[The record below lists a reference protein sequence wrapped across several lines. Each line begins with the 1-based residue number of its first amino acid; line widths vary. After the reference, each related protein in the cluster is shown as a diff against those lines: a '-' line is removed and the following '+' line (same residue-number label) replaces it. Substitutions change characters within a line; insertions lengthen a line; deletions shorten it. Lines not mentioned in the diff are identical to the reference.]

1 MFKNQNILLIANIS
15 NCSLSKKQI
24 EHSKFVKNKWWVRT
38 KASVA
43 WADFSR
49 SLAALAAL
57 SKAVESKEYCWERY
71 PSTSC
76 PTVPTPAGPPAPEIK
91 FRKCYNVWKLV
102 ISNLVLI
109 TAKVPILSKK
119 FMHNFLPHFQWGFFV
134 KSLFFLLQT
143 CTTPWNITWIGL
155 TSFHLTIFF

>member
-1 MFKNQNILLIANIS
+1 MFTFLPDIDYHKNLVFGRDFGRKITIICTVIHKPSTLF
-15 NCSLSKKQI
+15 CSIFICSIWASYCFMFTSCSFCLVSSWTLDKA
-24 EHSKFVKNKWWVRT
+24 

-109 TAKVPILSKK
+109 TAKAKIPI
-119 FMHNFLPHFQWGFFV
+119 
-134 KSLFFLLQT
+134 
-143 CTTPWNITWIGL
+143 I
-155 TSFHLTIFF
+155 